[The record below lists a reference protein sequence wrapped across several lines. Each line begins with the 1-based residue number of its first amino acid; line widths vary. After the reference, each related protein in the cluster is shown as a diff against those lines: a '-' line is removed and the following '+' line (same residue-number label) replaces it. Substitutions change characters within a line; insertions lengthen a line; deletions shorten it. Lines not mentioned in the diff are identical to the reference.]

1 MIITIKGESNF
12 DRKKNIGDRL
22 IITTVAAT
30 TIFFALRAVNVE
42 QPKVLLVSTAV
53 ACLLSLPM

>member
-1 MIITIKGESNF
+1 MIITIKDESNF